1 MPPSNGSGIMPELEA
16 VTIVPINHVV
26 DLGPLT
32 VGDRKQLASEF
43 VLVALLTLP
52 SGAPP
57 AGFGGASTSSRVNG
71 GWVVAGGILLIVS
84 GLAGI
89 AFLRRRRSG

>member
-32 VGDRKQLASEF
+32 VGERKQLASE
-43 VLVALLTLP
+43 LEAASATLP